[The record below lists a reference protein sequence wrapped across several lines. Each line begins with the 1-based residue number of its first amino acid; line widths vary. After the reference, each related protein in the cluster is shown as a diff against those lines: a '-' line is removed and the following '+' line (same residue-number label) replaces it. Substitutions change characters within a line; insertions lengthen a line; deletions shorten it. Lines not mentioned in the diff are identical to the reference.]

1 MQLKEA
7 EGRIEDWIRSGDW
20 VEAQVRI
27 SLQLLA
33 SESQHQINHFSP
45 HVDIIGELFWDYET
59 YSSAIRTYWEI
70 SENQVVR
77 LKALL
82 NCFNALDDPASND
95 FWTVEALSSDP
106 RWEEVRN
113 LAKQALTAFNWTIE
127 VPTPEKDSI
136 AWKLINTET

>member
-1 MQLKEA
+1 MRLT
-7 EGRIEDWIRSGDW
+7 
-20 VEAQVRI
+20 
-27 SLQLLA
+27 LL
-33 SESQHQINHFSP
+33 
-45 HVDIIGELFWDYET
+45 LFVPN
-59 YSSAIRTYWEI
+59 WEI

-82 NCFNALDDPASND
+82 NCINALDDPASND

-127 VPTPEKDSI
+127 VPPPEKDSI